1 MRALR
6 MFSTSVAT
14 KILLAFTGLSLFGF
28 LLVHL
33 YGNVLAFLG
42 PATYNEHAHA
52 LISNPLIIPAEFGLL
67 ALFLTHVYKA
77 IANYLSNRGARP
89 VGYGMKKWAGGTSR
103 KSVGSSTMIWTGL
116 ATLLF
121 VAIHLKTF
129 KYGPV
134 YTSAAVVPGV
144 AEERDLYRLFIE
156 VFQHPVMVVAY
167 IISMILLGL
176 HLRHGISSS
185 MQSLG
190 IMPESKTAAVLRAG
204 LVLAVV
210 IAGLFAIL
218 PVIVFFGLVR

>member
-6 MFSTSVAT
+6 MLSSSVGT
-14 KILLAFTGLSLFGF
+14 KVILAFTGLSLFGF

-33 YGNVLAFLG
+33 YGNLLAFLG

-52 LISNPLIIPAEFGLL
+52 LISNPLIIPAEIGLL
-67 ALFLTHVYKA
+67 ALFLIHVFKA
-77 IANYLSNRGARP
+77 TANYLNNRGARP
-89 VGYGMKKWAGGTSR
+89 DGYGMKKWAGGASR

-121 VAIHLKTF
+121 VAVHLKTF
-129 KYGPV
+129 KYGAV
-134 YTSAAVVPGV
+134 YTSVGAGGT
-144 AEERDLYRLFIE
+144 EERDLYRLFVE
-156 VFQHPVMVVAY
+156 VFQQPVWVISYVV
-167 IISMILLGL
+167 SMILVGL

-190 IMPESKTAAVLRAG
+190 IMPDTRTALVLRTG

-218 PVIVFFGLVR
+218 PVVVFFGLVR

>member
-6 MFSTSVAT
+6 MLSSSVGT
-14 KILLAFTGLSLFGF
+14 KVILAFTGLSLFGF

-33 YGNVLAFLG
+33 YGNLLAFLG

-52 LISNPLIIPAEFGLL
+52 LISNPLIIPAEIGLL
-67 ALFLTHVYKA
+67 ALFLIHVFKA
-77 IANYLSNRGARP
+77 TANYLNNRGARP
-89 VGYGMKKWAGGTSR
+89 QGYGMKKWAGGASR

-121 VAIHLKTF
+121 VAVHLKTF
-129 KYGPV
+129 KYGPF
-134 YTSAAVVPGV
+134 YTSAAAP
-144 AEERDLYRLFIE
+144 AERDLYRLFIE
-156 VFQHPVMVVAY
+156 VFQRPVWVASYVV
-167 IISMILLGL
+167 SMILLGL

-190 IMPESKTAAVLRAG
+190 IMPETKTAMVLRAG

-218 PVIVFFGLVR
+218 PVVVFFGLVR

>member
-6 MFSTSVAT
+6 MFGSSVGT
-14 KILLAFTGLSLFGF
+14 KVVLAFTGLSLFGF

-33 YGNVLAFLG
+33 YGNLLAFLG

-52 LISNPLIIPAEFGLL
+52 LISNPLIIPAELGLL
-67 ALFLTHVYKA
+67 ALFLMHVYKA
-77 IANYLSNRGARP
+77 IANYLSNRDARP
-89 VGYGMKKWAGGTSR
+89 EGYGVKKWAGGPSR

-121 VAIHLKTF
+121 VAVHLKTF

-134 YTSAAVVPGV
+134 YTSTGEGGIA
-144 AEERDLYRLFIE
+144 ERDLYRLFIE

-167 IISMILLGL
+167 IISMVLLGL

-190 IMPESKTAAVLRAG
+190 IMPESKTGAVLRTG

-218 PVIVFFGLVR
+218 PVVVFFGLVR

>member
-6 MFSTSVAT
+6 MFGSSVGT
-14 KILLAFTGLSLFGF
+14 KVVLAFTGLSLFGF

-33 YGNVLAFLG
+33 YGNLLAFLG

-52 LISNPLIIPAEFGLL
+52 LISNPLIIPAELGLL
-67 ALFLTHVYKA
+67 ALFLMHAYKA
-77 IANYLSNRGARP
+77 VANYLSNRGARP
-89 VGYGMKKWAGGTSR
+89 EGYGMKKWAGGPSR

-129 KYGPV
+129 KYGPYYV
-134 YTSAAVVPGV
+134 SASAMPG
-144 AEERDLYRLFIE
+144 APEERDLYRLFVE

-167 IISMILLGL
+167 VISMTLLGL
-176 HLRHGISSS
+176 HLRHGITSS

-190 IMPESKTAAVLRAG
+190 IIPESNTGAVLRTG

>member
-6 MFSTSVAT
+6 MFGSSVGT
-14 KILLAFTGLSLFGF
+14 KVVLAFTGLSLFGF

-33 YGNVLAFLG
+33 YGNLLAFLG

-52 LISNPLIIPAEFGLL
+52 LISNPLIIPAELGLV
-67 ALFLTHVYKA
+67 ALFLMHIFKA
-77 IANYLSNRGARP
+77 VANYLSNRGARP
-89 VGYGMKKWAGGTSR
+89 EGYGVKKWAGGPSR

-121 VAIHLKTF
+121 VAVHLKTF

-134 YTSAAVVPGV
+134 YTSAGEGGIAQ
-144 AEERDLYRLFIE
+144 RDLYRLFIE

-167 IISMILLGL
+167 VISMTLLGL

-190 IMPESKTAAVLRAG
+190 IMPETKTAAVLRVG
-204 LVLAVV
+204 LVLAVL

-218 PVIVFFGLVR
+218 PVVVFFGLVR

>member
-6 MFSTSVAT
+6 MFGSSVGT
-14 KILLAFTGLSLFGF
+14 KVVLAFTGLSLFGF

-33 YGNVLAFLG
+33 YGNLLAFLG

-52 LISNPLIIPAEFGLL
+52 LISNPLIIPAEIGLL
-67 ALFLTHVYKA
+67 ALFLMHVFKA
-77 IANYLSNRGARP
+77 IANYLSNRNARP
-89 VGYGMKKWAGGTSR
+89 EGYGVKKWAGGPSR

-121 VAIHLKTF
+121 VAVHLKTF
-129 KYGPV
+129 KYGPF
-134 YTSAAVVPGV
+134 YTSPEVP
-144 AEERDLYRLFIE
+144 AERDLYRLFIE
-156 VFQHPVMVVAY
+156 VFQYPVMVVAY
-167 IISMILLGL
+167 IVSMVLLGL

-190 IMPESKTAAVLRAG
+190 IMPDSKTAAILRAG

-210 IAGLFAIL
+210 IASLFAIL
-218 PVIVFFGLVR
+218 PVIVYVGLVR

>member
-6 MFSTSVAT
+6 MFGSSVGT
-14 KILLAFTGLSLFGF
+14 KVVLAFTGLSLFGF

-33 YGNVLAFLG
+33 YGNLLAFLG

-52 LISNPLIIPAEFGLL
+52 LISNPLIIPAEIGLL
-67 ALFLTHVYKA
+67 ALFLMHVFKA
-77 IANYLSNRGARP
+77 IANYLSNRNARP
-89 VGYGMKKWAGGTSR
+89 EGYGVKKWAGGPSR

-121 VAIHLKTF
+121 VAVHLKTF
-129 KYGPV
+129 KYGPF
-134 YTSAAVVPGV
+134 YTSPEVP
-144 AEERDLYRLFIE
+144 AERDLYRLFIE
-156 VFQHPVMVVAY
+156 VFQYPVMVVAY
-167 IISMILLGL
+167 IVSMVLLGL

-190 IMPESKTAAVLRAG
+190 VMPESKTAAILRAG

-218 PVIVFFGLVR
+218 PVIVYVGLVR

>member
-6 MFSTSVAT
+6 MFGSSVGT
-14 KILLAFTGLSLFGF
+14 KIVLAFTGLSLFGF

-52 LISNPLIIPAEFGLL
+52 LISNPLIIPAEIGLL
-67 ALFLTHVYKA
+67 ALFLIHAFKA
-77 IANYLSNRGARP
+77 TANYLSNRGARP
-89 VGYGMKKWAGGTSR
+89 DGYGMKKWAGGPSR
-103 KSVGSSTMIWTGL
+103 KSAGSSTMIWTGL

-121 VAIHLKTF
+121 VAVHLKTF
-129 KYGPV
+129 KYGPF
-134 YTSAAVVPGV
+134 YTNTAAP
-144 AEERDLYRLFIE
+144 EERDLYRLFIE
-156 VFQHPVMVVAY
+156 VFQYPGYVVAY
-167 IISMILLGL
+167 VVSMILLGL

-190 IMPESKTAAVLRAG
+190 IMPESRTAMVLRAG

-218 PVIVFFGLVR
+218 PVVVFFGLLR

>member
-6 MFSTSVAT
+6 MFGTSVAT

-89 VGYGMKKWAGGTSR
+89 EGYGVKKWAGGTSR

-116 ATLLF
+116 ATFLF

-129 KYGPV
+129 KYGPY
-134 YTSAAVVPGV
+134 YTSAGTGGT
-144 AEERDLYRLFIE
+144 EERDLYLLFIE
-156 VFQHPVMVVAY
+156 VFHHPVMVVAY
-167 IISMILLGL
+167 IISMVLLGL

>member
-1 MRALR
+1 MRTLR
-6 MFSTSVAT
+6 IFSSSVGT
-14 KILLAFTGLSLFGF
+14 KIVLAFTGLSLFGF
-28 LLVHL
+28 LIVHL
-33 YGNVLAFLG
+33 YGNLLAFLG

-52 LISNPLIIPAEFGLL
+52 LISNPLIIPAELGLV
-67 ALFLTHVYKA
+67 ALFLMHIFKA
-77 IANYLSNRGARP
+77 VANYLGNRAARP
-89 VGYGMKKWAGGTSR
+89 ESYGMKKWAGGPSR

-121 VAIHLKTF
+121 VAVHLKTF
-129 KYGPV
+129 KYGPYYV
-134 YTSAAVVPGV
+134 SAESPA
-144 AEERDLYRLFIE
+144 ERDLYRLFIE
-156 VFQHPVMVVAY
+156 VFQHPVLVVAY

-190 IMPESKTAAVLRAG
+190 IIPESKTGAVLRAG

-218 PVIVFFGLVR
+218 PVLVYTGLVR

>member
-6 MFSTSVAT
+6 MLSSSVGT
-14 KILLAFTGLSLFGF
+14 KVILAFTGLSLFGF

-33 YGNVLAFLG
+33 YGNLLAFLG

-52 LISNPLIIPAEFGLL
+52 LISNPLIIPAEIGLL
-67 ALFLTHVYKA
+67 ALFLIHVFKA
-77 IANYLSNRGARP
+77 TANYLNNRGARP
-89 VGYGMKKWAGGTSR
+89 DGYGMKKWAGGASR

-121 VAIHLKTF
+121 VAVHLRTF
-129 KYGPV
+129 KYGPF
-134 YTSAAVVPGV
+134 YTSTGAGGT
-144 AEERDLYRLFIE
+144 EERDLYRLFIE
-156 VFQHPVMVVAY
+156 VFQRPVWVGSYIVSMV
-167 IISMILLGL
+167 LLGL

-190 IMPESKTAAVLRAG
+190 IMPETKTAMVLRAG

-210 IAGLFAIL
+210 IAALFAIL
-218 PVIVFFGLVR
+218 PVVVFFGLVR

>member
-6 MFSTSVAT
+6 MFGSTVGT
-14 KILLAFTGLSLFGF
+14 KVVLAFTGLSLFGF

-33 YGNVLAFLG
+33 YGNLLAFLG

-52 LISNPLIIPAEFGLL
+52 LISNPLIIPAELGLL
-67 ALFLTHVYKA
+67 ALFLMHAYKA
-77 IANYLSNRGARP
+77 IANYLSNRNARP
-89 VGYGMKKWAGGTSR
+89 EGYGVKKWAGGPSR

-129 KYGPV
+129 KYGPF
-134 YTSAAVVPGV
+134 YTSPEVLG
-144 AEERDLYRLFIE
+144 ERDLYRLFVE
-156 VFQHPVMVVAY
+156 VFQYPVMVVAY
-167 IISMILLGL
+167 IVSMGLLGL

-218 PVIVFFGLVR
+218 PVIVYVGLVR